1 MIKEYTLTPEE
12 SARIE
17 KIEQLTP
24 EELKDYHKFLLSLPE
39 AESQKEA
46 RANDAAI
53 DAYLGVTQITLS
65 KSESIRLEMYFTMTG
80 QRITDELKTWQSLK
94 DDPATPA
101 AKRNLVFWQ
110 DMKTLIDRINKKL
123 GGF

>member
-39 AESQKEA
+39 AENQKEA

-65 KSESIRLEMYFTMTG
+65 KDESIRLEMYFAMTG
-80 QRITDELKTWQSLK
+80 QRITDELKVWQSLK
-94 DDPATPA
+94 DEAPA
-101 AKRNLVFWQ
+101 AKQNLVFWQ
-110 DMKTLIDRINKKL
+110 NMKELIDRINKAL

>member
-17 KIEQLTP
+17 KLEQLTP

-39 AESQKEA
+39 AENQKEA

-53 DAYLGVTQITLS
+53 DAYLGVTQMIYALCYAVAYQ
-65 KSESIRLEMYFTMTG
+65 L
-80 QRITDELKTWQSLK
+80 
-94 DDPATPA
+94 
-101 AKRNLVFWQ
+101 
-110 DMKTLIDRINKKL
+110 
-123 GGF
+123 

>member
-1 MIKEYTLTPEE
+1 MIKKYILTPEE

-39 AESQKEA
+39 AENQKEA

-65 KSESIRLEMYFTMTG
+65 KDESIRLEMYFAMTG
-80 QRITDELKTWQSLK
+80 QRITDELKVWQSLK
-94 DDPATPA
+94 DEAPA
-101 AKRNLVFWQ
+101 AKQNLVFWQ
-110 DMKTLIDRINKKL
+110 NMKELIDRINKAL

>member
-1 MIKEYTLTPEE
+1 MTLDPEE

-24 EELKDYHKFLLSLPE
+24 EDLKEYHKFLCSLPE
-39 AESQKEA
+39 AESQREA

-65 KSESIRLEMYFTMTG
+65 KSESIRLEMYFAMTG
-80 QRITDELKTWQSLK
+80 QRITDELEAWERLNGEVQ
-94 DDPATPA
+94 A
-101 AKRNLVFWQ
+101 AERNIVFWQ
-110 DMKTLIDRINKKL
+110 NIKELIDRISKKL
-123 GGF
+123 RGF

>member
-1 MIKEYTLTPEE
+1 MIKKYILTPEE

-39 AESQKEA
+39 AENQKEA

-65 KSESIRLEMYFTMTG
+65 KDESIRLEIYFAMTG
-80 QRITDELKTWQSLK
+80 QRITDELKVWQSLK
-94 DDPATPA
+94 DEAPA
-101 AKRNLVFWQ
+101 AKQNLVFWQ
-110 DMKTLIDRINKKL
+110 NMKELIDRINKAL

>member
-1 MIKEYTLTPEE
+1 MIKKYTLDAEE

-17 KIEQLTP
+17 KLEQLTP
-24 EELKDYHKFLLSLPE
+24 EELKCYHKFLLSLPE
-39 AESQKEA
+39 AENQKEA

-65 KSESIRLEMYFTMTG
+65 KDESIRLEMYFAMTG
-80 QRITDELKTWQSLK
+80 QRITDELKVWQSLK
-94 DDPATPA
+94 DEAPA
-101 AKRNLVFWQ
+101 AERNLIFWQ
-110 DMKTLIDRINKKL
+110 NMKELIDRINKEL

>member
-1 MIKEYTLTPEE
+1 MIKKYILTPEE

-39 AESQKEA
+39 AENQKEA

-53 DAYLGVTQITLS
+53 DAYLGVKQIKLS
-65 KSESIRLEMYFTMTG
+65 KYDAIRLEMYLAMTE
-80 QRITDELKTWQSLK
+80 QRITDELKVWHSLK
-94 DDPATPA
+94 DEAPA
-101 AKRNLVFWQ
+101 AKRNLDFWQ
-110 DMKTLIDRINKKL
+110 NIKDLIDRINKEL
-123 GGF
+123 RGF

>member
-1 MIKEYTLTPEE
+1 MIKKYILTPEE

-24 EELKDYHKFLLSLPE
+24 EELKDYHEFLLSLPE
-39 AESQKEA
+39 ATNQKEA

-53 DAYLGVTQITLS
+53 DAYLGVTQITLA
-65 KSESIRLEMYFTMTG
+65 KDESIRLEMYFAMTR
-80 QRITDELKTWQSLK
+80 QRIADELEIWQSLK

-101 AKRNLVFWQ
+101 AERNLIFWQ
-110 DMKTLIDRINKKL
+110 NIKDLIDRINKEL
-123 GGF
+123 RGF